1 MANNH
6 RDAFGED
13 DIRGITCLYGEQI
26 CPEFQFA
33 TNPPF
38 SKMKNIQILFR
49 FSAYYIFP
57 TLN

>member
-1 MANNH
+1 MYGMANNH

-49 FSAYYIFP
+49 FSA
-57 TLN
+57 